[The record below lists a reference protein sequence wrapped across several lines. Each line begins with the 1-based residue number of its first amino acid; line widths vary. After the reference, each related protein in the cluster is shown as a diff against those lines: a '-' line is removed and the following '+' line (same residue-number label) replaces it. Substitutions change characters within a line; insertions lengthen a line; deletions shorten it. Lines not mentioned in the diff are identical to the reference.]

1 MLNVIG
7 YRHNYQTNLIRCNG
21 MEFVR
26 IVEYSWLQI
35 YFQMHFFLLTIM
47 SSQIANFKDIQLFSV
62 CPLPRSCCLATFTRE
77 TLTYFLVMYIKMVE
91 VNLPTNIFFL
101 IFQHEGMIIHSYE
114 HLHTFSTRF
123 V

>member
-1 MLNVIG
+1 
-7 YRHNYQTNLIRCNG
+7 

-47 SSQIANFKDIQLFSV
+47 SSQTANFKDIQLLSV
-62 CPLPRSCCLATFTRE
+62 HPLPWSCCLATFTRN
-77 TLTYFLVMYIKMVE
+77 TLIYFLIMYIKMVE

-101 IFQHEGMIIHSYE
+101 IFNMKEW
-114 HLHTFSTRF
+114 
-123 V
+123 